1 MHSIFSLQGRYNRA
15 KYFWIMLAIQ
25 VITWI
30 TAVGI
35 ASSVAGSGN
44 DFETA
49 QTISF
54 LVGIGGAV
62 FMAFPIVKRLHDIG
76 RPGSHYWLLLV
87 PIYSL
92 YLGLALLFQKGIE
105 DANEYGSDPL
115 TRTLPLSGHCT

>member
-1 MHSIFSLQGRYNRA
+1 MHSIFSLQGRYNRG
-15 KYFWIMLAIQ
+15 KYFWVMLTIQ

-35 ASSVAGSGN
+35 ASSVTGSGN
-44 DFETA
+44 NFETA

-54 LVGIGGAV
+54 LVGIGGTV
-62 FMAFPIVKRLHDIG
+62 LMAFPIVKRLHDIG

-92 YLGLALLFQKGIE
+92 YLGLVLLFQKGIE
-105 DANEYGSDPL
+105 GANEYGSDPL